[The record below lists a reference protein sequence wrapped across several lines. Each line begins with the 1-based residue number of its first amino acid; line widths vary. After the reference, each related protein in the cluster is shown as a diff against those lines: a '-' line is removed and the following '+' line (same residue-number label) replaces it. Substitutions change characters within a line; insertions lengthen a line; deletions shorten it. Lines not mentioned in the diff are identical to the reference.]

1 MNLEKQQELITL
13 LDGAVELKDVE
24 VKILDENKL
33 RGTIENLVKA
43 AVVDEN
49 EDRRYIACYLV
60 RKVAVAA
67 GVYPNS
73 IHDLYLARGRGEVP
87 NNFTVPAINLR
98 GLTFYAAR
106 IIFRIAK
113 KIKAG
118 AFIFEIARSE
128 TGYTDQRPSEYS
140 ANILGAAIAAGYK
153 GPVFIQ
159 GDHYQIS
166 ASRYNE
172 DPDPEINALKELTQE
187 AINAGFFNI
196 DVDASTLVDLSK
208 DTIVEQQV
216 LNSELTAMFTKY
228 IRDLEPEGLTVS
240 IGGEIGEVGEEN
252 STEEELRAYLDNF
265 IGDLKK
271 IDPNEVGLSKISVLT
286 GTSHGGVV
294 LPDGSIKDVAV
305 DFDLLQHLGKVSRE
319 SYGLGGAVQHGASTL
334 PETAFSKFPEYETLE
349 VHLATN
355 FQNILYDEMPADLK
369 SEIYAYL
376 DKNHAH
382 ERKSDQTDEQFYYKT
397 RKRALGEFKKKI
409 WSISP
414 DQLAKINAAWE
425 IQFRDLFDRLR
436 MADTRQYVDQHI
448 REVVIEPKLE
458 DYLLGGVKQE
468 DTTDLAD

>member
-1 MNLEKQQELITL
+1 MYREKQQELITL
-13 LDGAVELKDVE
+13 LDGAVELKDVQ

-60 RKVAVAA
+60 RKIAVAA

-140 ANILGAAIAAGYK
+140 ANILGAAVAAGYK

-166 ASRYNE
+166 ASRYNK

-208 DTIVEQQV
+208 DTIIEQQV

-240 IGGEIGEVGEEN
+240 IGGEIGEVGDEN
-252 STEEELRAYLDNF
+252 STEEELRAYLNNYN
-265 IGDLKK
+265 GDLKK

-305 DFDLLQHLGKVSRE
+305 DFDLLQQLGKVSRE

-414 DQLAKINAAWE
+414 DQLAKVNAAWE

-436 MADTRQYVDQHI
+436 IADTRQYVDQHI

-458 DYLLGGVKQE
+458 DYLLGEVKQE

>member
-140 ANILGAAIAAGYK
+140 ANILGAAVAAGYK

>member
-1 MNLEKQQELITL
+1 
-13 LDGAVELKDVE
+13 
-24 VKILDENKL
+24 
-33 RGTIENLVKA
+33 
-43 AVVDEN
+43 VDEN
-49 EDRRYIACYLV
+49 EDRRYLARYLV
-60 RKVAVAA
+60 RKVASAA

-73 IHDLYLARGRGEVP
+73 IHDLYLARGREEVP

-106 IIFRIAK
+106 IIFRIAN
-113 KIKAG
+113 KINAG
-118 AFIFEIARSE
+118 AYIFEIARSE

-140 ANILGAAIAAGYK
+140 ANILGAAVAAGYK

-159 GDHYQIS
+159 GDHYQVS

-172 DPDPEINALKELTQE
+172 DPEPEINALKELTRE

-196 DVDASTLVDLSK
+196 DVDTSTLVDLSK
-208 DTIVEQQV
+208 DTVVEQQV

-252 STEEELRAYLDNF
+252 STEEELRAYLDNY
-265 IGDLKK
+265 IDDLKK

-355 FQNILYDEMPADLK
+355 FQNILYNEMPADLK

-382 ERKSDQTDEQFYYKT
+382 ERKSGQTDEQFYYKT

-414 DQLAKINAAWE
+414 DQLAKVNAAWE
-425 IQFRDLFDRLR
+425 IQFRDLFDRLG

-448 REVVIEPKLE
+448 REVIIEPKLE
-458 DYLLGGVKQE
+458 DYLLGEVIQE

>member
-1 MNLEKQQELITL
+1 MYLEKQQELITL

>member
-1 MNLEKQQELITL
+1 MYLEKQQELINL
-13 LDGAVELKDVE
+13 LDGTVELKDGQI
-24 VKILDENKL
+24 KILDENKL
-33 RGTIENLVKA
+33 QKSIENLVKA
-43 AVVDEN
+43 AVVDES
-49 EDRRYIACYLV
+49 EDRRYLARFLV
-60 RKVAVAA
+60 RKVASAA

-73 IHDLYLARGRGEVP
+73 IHGLYLARGRGEVP

-106 IIFRIAK
+106 IIFQIAN
-113 KIKAG
+113 KINAG
-118 AFIFEIARSE
+118 AYIFEIARSE

-140 ANILGAAIAAGYK
+140 ANILGAAVAAGYK

-166 ASRYNE
+166 TSRYNE
-172 DPDPEINALKELTQE
+172 DPDSEINALKELTKE

-208 DTIVEQQV
+208 DAVVEQQE
-216 LNSELTAMFTKY
+216 LNSELTVMFIKY

-240 IGGEIGEVGEEN
+240 IGGEIGEVGDEN
-252 STEEELRAYLDNF
+252 STEEELRAYLDNY
-265 IGDLKK
+265 IDDLKK

-305 DFDLLQHLGKVSRE
+305 DFDLLQQLGKVSRE

-334 PETAFSKFPEYETLE
+334 PETAFSKFAEYETLE

-355 FQNILYDEMPADLK
+355 FMNILYDKMPADLK

-376 DKNHAH
+376 DKNYAH
-382 ERKSDQTDEQFYYKT
+382 ERKSGQTDEQFYYKT

-409 WSISP
+409 WRLSP
-414 DQLAKINAAWE
+414 DQLAKVNAAWK
-425 IQFRDLFDRLR
+425 IQFRDLFDRLG

>member
-1 MNLEKQQELITL
+1 MYLEKQQELINL
-13 LDGAVELKDVE
+13 LDGTVELKDGQI
-24 VKILDENKL
+24 KILDENKL
-33 RGTIENLVKA
+33 QKSIENLVKA
-43 AVVDEN
+43 AVVDES
-49 EDRRYIACYLV
+49 EDRRYIARFLV
-60 RKVAVAA
+60 RKVASAA

-106 IIFRIAK
+106 IIFRIAN
-113 KIKAG
+113 KINAG
-118 AFIFEIARSE
+118 AYIFEIARSE

-140 ANILGAAIAAGYK
+140 ANILGAAVAAGYK

-166 ASRYNE
+166 TSRYNE
-172 DPDPEINALKELTQE
+172 DPDSEINALKELTKE

-208 DTIVEQQV
+208 DTVVEQQE
-216 LNSELTAMFTKY
+216 LNSELTVMFIKY

-240 IGGEIGEVGEEN
+240 IGGEIGEVGDEN
-252 STEEELRAYLDNF
+252 STEEELRAYLDNY
-265 IGDLKK
+265 IDDLKK

-305 DFDLLQHLGKVSRE
+305 DFDLLQQLGKVSRE

-334 PETAFSKFPEYETLE
+334 PETAFSKFAEYETLE

-355 FQNILYDEMPADLK
+355 FMNILYDKMPADLK

-376 DKNHAH
+376 DKNYAH
-382 ERKSDQTDEQFYYKT
+382 ERKSGQTDEQFYYKT

-409 WSISP
+409 WRLSP
-414 DQLAKINAAWE
+414 DQLAKVNAAWE
-425 IQFRDLFDRLR
+425 IQFRDLFDRLG

>member
-1 MNLEKQQELITL
+1 MYLEKQQELINL
-13 LDGAVELKDVE
+13 LDGAVEFKEDQI
-24 VKILDENKL
+24 KILDENKL
-33 RGTIENLVKA
+33 RETIENLVKA

-49 EDRRYIACYLV
+49 EDRRYLARYLV
-60 RKVAVAA
+60 RKVASAA

-73 IHDLYLARGRGEVP
+73 IHDLYLARGREEVP

-106 IIFRIAK
+106 IIFRIAN
-113 KIKAG
+113 KINAG

-140 ANILGAAIAAGYK
+140 ANILGAAVAVGYK

-159 GDHYQIS
+159 GDHYQVS

-172 DPDPEINALKELTQE
+172 DPEPEINALKELTRE

-208 DTIVEQQV
+208 DSVVEQQV

-252 STEEELRAYLDNF
+252 STEEELRAYLDNY
-265 IGDLKK
+265 IDDLKI

-294 LPDGSIKDVAV
+294 LPNGSIKDVAV

-334 PETAFSKFPEYETLE
+334 PETAFSKFAEYETLE

-355 FQNILYDEMPADLK
+355 FQNILYNEMPADLK

-382 ERKSDQTDEQFYYKT
+382 ERKSGQTDEQFYYKT

-414 DQLAKINAAWE
+414 DQLAKVNAAWE
-425 IQFRDLFDRLR
+425 IQFRDLFDRLG
-436 MADTRQYVDQHI
+436 MADTRQYIDQHV
-448 REVVIEPKLE
+448 REVIIEPKLE

>member
-1 MNLEKQQELITL
+1 MDLEKQQELINL
-13 LDGAVELKDVE
+13 LDRAVELKDGQI
-24 VKILDENKL
+24 KILDENKL
-33 RGTIENLVKA
+33 QKSIENLVKA
-43 AVVDEN
+43 AVVDES
-49 EDRRYIACYLV
+49 EDRRYIARYLV
-60 RKVAVAA
+60 RKVASAA

-73 IHDLYLARGRGEVP
+73 IHDLYLARGRGEGP

-106 IIFRIAK
+106 IIFRIAN
-113 KIKAG
+113 KINAG
-118 AFIFEIARSE
+118 AYIFEIARSE

-140 ANILGAAIAAGYK
+140 ANILGAAVAAGYK

-166 ASRYNE
+166 TSRYNE
-172 DPDPEINALKELTQE
+172 DPDSEINALKELTKE

-208 DTIVEQQV
+208 DTVVEQQE
-216 LNSELTAMFTKY
+216 LNSELTVMFIKY

-240 IGGEIGEVGEEN
+240 IGGEIGEVGDEN
-252 STEEELRAYLDNF
+252 STEEELRAYLDNY
-265 IGDLKK
+265 IDDLKK
-271 IDPNEVGLSKISVLT
+271 IDPTQIGLSKISVLT

-305 DFDLLQHLGKVSRE
+305 DFDLLRQLGKVSRE

-334 PETAFSKFPEYETLE
+334 PETAFSKFAEYETLE

-355 FQNILYDEMPADLK
+355 FMNILYDKMPADLK

-376 DKNHAH
+376 DKNYAH
-382 ERKSDQTDEQFYYKT
+382 ERKSGQTDEQFYYKT

-409 WSISP
+409 WRLSP
-414 DQLAKINAAWE
+414 DQLAKVNAAWK
-425 IQFRDLFDRLR
+425 IQFRDLFDRLG

-468 DTTDLAD
+468 DTSDLAD

>member
-1 MNLEKQQELITL
+1 MDLEKQQELINL
-13 LDGAVELKDVE
+13 LDGAVELKDGQI
-24 VKILDENKL
+24 KILDENKL
-33 RGTIENLVKA
+33 QKTIENLVKA

-49 EDRRYIACYLV
+49 EDRHYIARYLV
-60 RKVAVAA
+60 RKVASAA

-73 IHDLYLARGRGEVP
+73 IHELYLARGRGEVP

-106 IIFRIAK
+106 IIFRIAN
-113 KIKAG
+113 KINAG
-118 AFIFEIARSE
+118 AYIFEIARSE

-140 ANILGAAIAAGYK
+140 ANILGAAVAAGYK

-166 ASRYNE
+166 TSRYIE
-172 DPDPEINALKELTQE
+172 DPDSEINALKELTKE

-208 DTIVEQQV
+208 DTVVEQQE
-216 LNSELTAMFTKY
+216 LNSELTVMFIKY

-240 IGGEIGEVGEEN
+240 IGGEIGEVGDEN
-252 STEEELRAYLDNF
+252 STEEELRAYLDNY
-265 IGDLKK
+265 IDDLKK

-305 DFDLLQHLGKVSRE
+305 DFDLLQQLGKVSRE

-334 PETAFSKFPEYETLE
+334 PETAFSKFAEYETLE

-355 FQNILYDEMPADLK
+355 FMNILYDEMPADLK

-376 DKNHAH
+376 DKNYAH
-382 ERKSDQTDEQFYYKT
+382 ERKSGQTDEQFYYKT

-409 WSISP
+409 WRLSP
-414 DQLAKINAAWE
+414 DQLAKVNAAWK
-425 IQFRDLFDRLR
+425 IQFRDLFDRLG